1 MQPFRPFPKRNEL
14 AIATHRFEQNMQK
27 VNFGNFW
34 DLRDIMN
41 GLPHIHFREGYTLDG
56 CYVGDRSN
64 ASMKLYAYKMDSTD
78 KYIPGKSGVHLNP
91 EDMFRLKNLWAKVS
105 GQKEADEDE
114 IAAPVP
120 FKDGQVI
127 EGTIS
132 YEAFKTVP
140 PVSDYLDVDFDEKS
154 IWEAM
159 LLLEEASNYLPHRWH
174 GGYANGRLVV
184 DGTSL
189 IQSCNGHLSK
199 EEWEPFLND
208 ERISPK
214 VEILS
219 EDTAQVSYCRWGD
232 WSGLT
237 YTVLKAIRK
246 GRTISFEEVST
257 DRLLEYDCGI
267 RF

>member
-1 MQPFRPFPKRNEL
+1 MQPFRPFSKRNEL

-27 VNFGNFW
+27 VNFYTFW

-64 ASMKLYAYKMDSTD
+64 ASMKLYAYKIDSTD
-78 KYIPGKSGVHLNP
+78 KYIPGKAGIHLNP
-91 EDMFRLKNLWAKVS
+91 EDMFRLRGLWKKIE
-105 GQKEADEDE
+105 GEGGTEEDK
-114 IAAPVP
+114 IDPLVP
-120 FKDGQVI
+120 YKDGQVI

-140 PVSDYLDVDFDEKS
+140 PVNDYLDIDFDEKS

-214 VEILS
+214 VEIIS
-219 EDTAQVSYCRWGD
+219 GDTAQVSYCRWGD

-237 YTVLKAIRK
+237 HTVLKATRI
-246 GRTISFEEVST
+246 GRSISFEEVST
-257 DRLLEYDCGI
+257 ECLIEYDCGI

>member
-1 MQPFRPFPKRNEL
+1 MQPFRPFARRNEL
-14 AIATHRFEQNMQK
+14 AIATHRFEQNLQK
-27 VNFGNFW
+27 VSFGAFW
-34 DLRDIMN
+34 DLRDILT

-56 CYVGDRSN
+56 CYVGDRRN
-64 ASMKLYAYKMDSTD
+64 ASMKLYAYKMDSTNR
-78 KYIPGKSGVHLNP
+78 YIPGRLGIHLDP
-91 EDMFRLKNLWAKVS
+91 EDMFHLQNIWKKI
-105 GQKEADEDE
+105 GGKKESAEDK
-114 IAAPVP
+114 IAPPIP

-132 YEAFKTVP
+132 YESFKTVP
-140 PVSDYLDVDFDEKS
+140 PMNDYLDIDFDEES

-174 GGYANGRLVV
+174 GGYANGRLIV

-189 IQSCNGHLSK
+189 VQSCNGHLSK
-199 EEWEPFLND
+199 EEWEPFMND
-208 ERISPK
+208 ERLSPK

-219 EDTAQVSYCRWGD
+219 GDSAQINYCRWGN

-237 YTVLKAIRK
+237 YIVLNATRK
-246 GRTISFEEVST
+246 GRSISFDVVSSE
-257 DRLLEYDCGI
+257 RLIEYDCGI